1 MGLNCWNCGKDT
13 GITGKPTRLDHCS
26 SCLADLKSCRGC
38 RFYDPFAAHKC
49 RERIDDPVK
58 NKEKANFCDYFQAR
72 VVGAKAQGQQNSKDA
87 KKKSFDNLFND

>member
-13 GITGKPTRLDHCS
+13 GITAKPTRLDHCS
-26 SCLADLKSCRGC
+26 VCLADQKACRGC
-38 RFYDPFAAHKC
+38 RFYDPHAAHQC

-58 NKEKANFCDYFQAR
+58 NKEKANFCDYFQTR